1 MSNTTSERR
10 KKAKE
15 IMSKHGLTLK
25 GWAKMHGVSVNLVN
39 AVIGNKTSCS
49 INKGHKVAVLLGL
62 KKGEIIE

>member
-1 MSNTTSERR
+1 MIDTTSERK

-25 GWAKMHGVSVNLVN
+25 EWARRHGVSANLVN
-39 AVIGNKTSCS
+39 AVINSKTSCS

>member
-1 MSNTTSERR
+1 MIDTTSERK

-15 IMSKHGLTLK
+15 IMSKQGVTVK
-25 GWAKMHGVSVNLVN
+25 EWARRHGVSVTLVN
-39 AVIGNKTSCS
+39 AVINNKTSCS

>member
-1 MSNTTSERR
+1 MSNTTAERR

-25 GWAKMHGVSVNLVN
+25 EWAKRNGVSVNLVN
-39 AVIGNKTSCS
+39 AVINNKTPCS

-62 KKGEIIE
+62 KKGVIIE

>member
-1 MSNTTSERR
+1 MIDTTSERK

-25 GWAKMHGVSVNLVN
+25 EWARRHGVSVTLVH
-39 AVIGNKTSCS
+39 AVINNKTSCS

-62 KKGEIIE
+62 KNGGIIE

>member
-10 KKAKE
+10 RKAKE

-25 GWAKMHGVSVNLVN
+25 EWARRHGVSANLVN
-39 AVIGNKTSCS
+39 AVINSKTSCS
-49 INKGHKVAVLLGL
+49 INKDHKVAVLLGL